1 MRRRLRV
8 VRRARDGRLLELGAL
23 VFELHRRERRDPRL
37 LDQGVARVA
46 ALDVEERALAA
57 ALGTL
62 SELPALAPA
71 AGCRTCGAA
80 LPESARFCVECGA
93 PTSLDTP
100 ALTRPAQAPTTSA
113 PRPELTRPERPAS
126 EPVAVES
133 PPVERDTRSASRGED
148 RSANVAA
155 ER

>member
-23 VFELHRRERRDPRL
+23 VFELHRRERRDPKL
-37 LDQGVARVA
+37 LEEGVARVA

-62 SELPALAPA
+62 SELPALASA
-71 AGCRTCGAA
+71 AGCRTCGAG
-80 LPESARFCVECGA
+80 LPEGARFCVECGA

-100 ALTRPAQAPTTSA
+100 AGRPAQAPTTSA
-113 PRPELTRPERPAS
+113 PRPELRRPEQPAS
-126 EPVAVES
+126 AAVAIES
-133 PPVERDTRSASRGED
+133 PPVERDTRSASTRAD